1 MRNLA
6 FSFLFLLG
14 LTTVVTATDRHV
26 DPANGSD
33 TNDGL
38 SLTTAFKTAQR
49 CENAMSNGDRCVL
62 HAGAYDLGVPPVVVT
77 GQKTFV
83 QFGQDVIDLKLTNG
97 TTIRFTGAASTWN
110 PPGAMTLVQ
119 MLALGRMGADPQ
131 PVPEGVVYV
140 ELYIDGGTIPVA
152 VNSGPSL
159 PVVLNFTLRQS
170 GKARNRTLKIVVHQ

>member
-1 MRNLA
+1 MKHLTVLL
-6 FSFLFLLG
+6 LFF
-14 LTTVVTATDRHV
+14 VVFASVATATDRHV

-38 SLTTAFKTAQR
+38 TMATALKTAQK
-49 CENAMSNGDRCVL
+49 CNDLMGSGDRCVL

-83 QFGQDVIDLKLTNG
+83 QFGQDVIDLKLTDG

-131 PVPEGVVYV
+131 PVPEGVVYA